1 MRRAA
6 LQKEKAKR
14 KKIKTQEVLKDVTG
28 ETYNEIIEE
37 MGDNYYKGYVTEDD
51 EEEEQVVE
59 SEVAKSGAEA
69 EVMDEETKNEMKR
82 EQKQDQAMIPK
93 SYVMSCRSPKIFYWD
108 VCIIVF
114 AVLNAVILPMEI
126 AFMEELEQT
135 EFLPYIT
142 TPTTVIFI
150 VDIVAGFFTSFI
162 LVSSGDEIFGLYMI
176 AENYIFKGS
185 FPADFISSV

>member
-82 EQKQDQAMIPK
+82 E
-93 SYVMSCRSPKIFYWD
+93 
-108 VCIIVF
+108 
-114 AVLNAVILPMEI
+114 
-126 AFMEELEQT
+126 
-135 EFLPYIT
+135 
-142 TPTTVIFI
+142 
-150 VDIVAGFFTSFI
+150 
-162 LVSSGDEIFGLYMI
+162 
-176 AENYIFKGS
+176 
-185 FPADFISSV
+185 